1 MSSPIG
7 KLEPVELRQLWKH
20 EERGF
25 SAWLEANLDV
35 LAQSIG
41 LALQNPERE
50 SDAGDFAVDMVVES
64 GEGDRII
71 IENQLGPT
79 DHDHLGKVI
88 TYVTNLDAKGAIWIA
103 SRPRPE
109 HIRAVQWL
117 NEISPDDNAF
127 YLVQLA
133 AYRIGSSDP
142 APLFTLIV
150 GPSAESKV
158 FGKQKKELAER
169 HIQRLAFWEGLLAHA
184 KAKGVLTHAQRS
196 PTKDSWLSAG
206 AGVRSGVSF
215 VYNIWTDGA
224 AVELYIDTGQRSENE
239 RIFDLLFSKR
249 AVIEADYGGQLE
261 WDNHEGKRACRVRA
275 EFACEGLH
283 AKEQWSTIQAAMV
296 NRMERLS
303 KVMKPALAAI

>member
-1 MSSPIG
+1 MNALIG

-35 LAQSIG
+35 LGQAIG

-64 GEGDRII
+64 GDGDRII
-71 IENQLGPT
+71 IENQLGST

-88 TYVTNLDAKGAIWIA
+88 TYLTNLDAKGAIWIA
-103 SRPRPE
+103 SRPRAE

-117 NEISPDDNAF
+117 NETSPDDTAF

-133 AYRIGSSDP
+133 AYRIGSSEP

-169 HIQRLAFWEGLLAHA
+169 HIERLAFWEGLLAHA
-184 KAKGVLTHAQRS
+184 RAKGVLTHAQRS

-206 AGVRSGVSF
+206 AGVRSGISF

-239 RIFDLLFSKR
+239 RIFDLLLSR
-249 AVIEADYGGQLE
+249 REAIEAAYGGQLD
-261 WDNHEGKRACRVRA
+261 WDRLEGKRACRVRA
-275 EFACEGLH
+275 EFAGDGLH
-283 AKEQWSTIQAAMV
+283 AKEHWGTIQGGMV

-303 KVMKPALAAI
+303 KAMKPPLAEI